1 MKHISRMNRI
11 LFVAVA
17 VLMAFS
23 SCQSSKVNI
32 TGRFVGLD
40 ANMVYLEQSTPL
52 EQAIIDSVKL
62 DENGGFKL
70 QIADVAQTPS
80 LYYVS
85 YNNERI
91 PLLIAGGDNISLS
104 SAGNVLRN
112 YEVEG
117 STESQ
122 LLQQF
127 TRKYIEGAMAMNDII
142 SKISASE
149 MSLEQRTELAKEY
162 TRIKHETQRF
172 QLGFIIE
179 NKSNIAAVYAL
190 HQRLPNESRLFNGN
204 SDIVY
209 YRTVAESLEESY
221 PESPYLPVLRSQ
233 IARMDAQINLLSQ
246 VTESDFPEIDM
257 PDMFGKRHQLSSLT
271 GKVILLQFWS
281 AEVGNSNV
289 LNADLK
295 EVYEKYREQGFEI
308 YQVAI
313 DTEKALWINAVQE
326 QKLPWISVCDLL
338 GKASPVIGSYNV
350 QKLPA
355 NYLIDRKGNIVSKDL
370 DGDKLDSE
378 IKKLI

>member
-1 MKHISRMNRI
+1 
-11 LFVAVA
+11 
-17 VLMAFS
+17 MAFS